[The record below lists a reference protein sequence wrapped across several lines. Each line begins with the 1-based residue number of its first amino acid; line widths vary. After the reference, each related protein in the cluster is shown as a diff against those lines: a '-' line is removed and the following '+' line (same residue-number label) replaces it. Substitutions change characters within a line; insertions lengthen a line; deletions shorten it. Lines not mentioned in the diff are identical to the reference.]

1 MKKLISS
8 ILILILLAS
17 LFGCADKSSENVP
30 QIDISPP
37 VTEADFET
45 ASPPVISAITEKP
58 SEMPQEPEASQ
69 EQQEPEIIP
78 FRFTRNNFPQL
89 DGSTSMIPL
98 GEAIACVLLGEPRED
113 VRELINFSKTTSAF
127 QNLVD
132 ISDKV
137 SIVIASEP
145 DWDSVDSGS
154 GYAKSVIELMPIAID
169 SLVFIVNESNP
180 VNDLTTEQVQKIY
193 TGEITNWEQVGG
205 DNIPIE
211 AFQRNKDSG
220 SQSLMDKLVMQGL
233 ELAPA
238 PVEYMRGEMDS
249 LISAVKSFDRTASAI
264 GYTVYYYANEMK
276 MAEGLKI
283 LSIDGVAPSDSTLA
297 SGEYPFINPYFAA
310 IRKDAAP
317 KSPERILFN
326 WLISDEGRMLIKSE
340 GYVPVGG

>member
-1 MKKLISS
+1 
-8 ILILILLAS
+8 
-17 LFGCADKSSENVP
+17 
-30 QIDISPP
+30 
-37 VTEADFET
+37 
-45 ASPPVISAITEKP
+45 
-58 SEMPQEPEASQ
+58 
-69 EQQEPEIIP
+69 
-78 FRFTRNNFPQL
+78 
-89 DGSTSMIPL
+89 MIPL

-113 VRELINFSKTTSAF
+113 VRELINFNKTTQAF

-132 ISDKV
+132 IRDKV

-180 VNDLTTEQVQKIY
+180 VNNLTTEQVQKIY

-233 ELAPA
+233 ALAPA

-283 LSIDGVAPSDSTLA
+283 LSIDGVAPGDSTLA

-317 KSPERILFN
+317 DSPERILFN
-326 WLISDEGRMLIKSE
+326 WLLSDEGRALIKSE
-340 GYVPVGG
+340 GYVPVGVGT